1 MPTNVFISF
10 EHHNLQQVNGIRALA
25 NNPQHDLEF
34 HDRSQLEPERDKVGT
49 PLPYQ
54 PDDPPR
60 SKQIK
65 DELRRLLEKATKMV
79 VVVGEFTHRSNWVN
93 WEIQSFYD
101 RYNSKSGD
109 GDKRIIAIYV
119 RDTDDIKLLKIL
131 RTCSIPRMKWDM
143 DALSRW
149 INTNPNQLLPTLPL
163 LYE

>member
-1 MPTNVFISF
+1 VKD
-10 EHHNLQQVNGIRALA
+10 IRALA

-34 HDRSQLEPERDKVGT
+34 HDWSETKPVKDKVGT

-54 PDDPPR
+54 PDDPR
-60 SKQIK
+60 SKPIK
-65 DELRRLLEKATKMV
+65 EELRRLLKKATKMV
-79 VVVGEFTHRSNWVN
+79 VVIGEFTHESNWVN

-101 RYNSKSGD
+101 RYDSISGD

-119 RDTDDIKLLKIL
+119 NDANNLMLPTIII
-131 RTCSIPRMKWDM
+131 RTYSIPQMKWDM
-143 DALSRW
+143 DTLSRW